1 MKAIIYYSLDGNTDF
16 IAQKIAT
23 KIGAELI
30 RLTPK
35 KEYPTGKVSKF
46 IWGGKSVTF
55 GEKPKLVN
63 EVIDLKKFD
72 TLIIGTPIWAGK
84 FAPPLNTF
92 FHANEIKGKDIFLF
106 ACNMGGGSEKCFL
119 KMKAMLSDNNIIGTM
134 DFVDPLTTPKDDT
147 DTKIEEI
154 FNVISRKK

>member
-23 KIGAELI
+23 KVGAELI
-30 RLTPK
+30 RLIPK

-63 EVIDLKKFD
+63 EVIDLQRFD
-72 TLIIGTPIWAGK
+72 TLFIGTPIWSGK

-92 FHANEIKGKDIFLF
+92 LHENDIKGKNIFLF
-106 ACNMGGGSEKCFL
+106 ACHMGGGAEKCFL
-119 KMKAMLSDNNIIGTM
+119 KMRALLGDNNIMGTM
-134 DFVDPLTTPKDDT
+134 EFVDPLTNPKDDT
-147 DTKIEEI
+147 DTKIEG
-154 FNVISRKK
+154 FFKSKY